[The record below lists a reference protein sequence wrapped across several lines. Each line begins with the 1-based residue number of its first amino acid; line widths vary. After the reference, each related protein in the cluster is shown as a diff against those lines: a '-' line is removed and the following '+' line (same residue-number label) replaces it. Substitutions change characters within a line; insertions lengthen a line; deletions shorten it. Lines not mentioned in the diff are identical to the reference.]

1 MGKRRT
7 ARELALKF
15 LYQFDLN
22 QGQFDEQV
30 EQFWDEVSCKEEI
43 KIFSLELIKTTLR
56 HKSEIDR
63 LLVKYSENWTLDRMG
78 VIDRNILR
86 LGACELCFHK
96 NIPPKVAI
104 DEAVEIAKKYGGGYS
119 PDFINGLLDRIKSE
133 SQNELPQPTA

>member
-1 MGKRRT
+1 MGKRRSS
-7 ARELALKF
+7 RELALKF
-15 LYQFDLN
+15 LYQFELN
-22 QGQFDEQV
+22 QEQFGEQI
-30 EQFWDEVSCKEEI
+30 EQFWSRVSCKEEV
-43 KIFSLELIKTTLR
+43 KIFSLELIKATIQ

-96 NIPPKVAI
+96 NIPPKVVI
-104 DEAVEIAKKYGGGYS
+104 DEAVEIAKKYGGGDS

-133 SQNELPQPTA
+133 SRNNLPQPAA